1 MKSVCMQY
9 IHALRRIIVSSQS
22 SSSAA
27 ATAAGTAAVAG
38 FRFRRT
44 LHLVYVPDEEI
55 GGKEGMKA
63 FIDAGLFDSM
73 LGPVALVLDEGL
85 ASPTD
90 TYTVFNGER

>member
-9 IHALRRIIVSSQS
+9 IHALRRVM
-22 SSSAA
+22 
-27 ATAAGTAAVAG
+27 ATSGKASDLL
-38 FRFRRT
+38 FRRT
-44 LHLVYVPDEEI
+44 VHLVYVPDEEI